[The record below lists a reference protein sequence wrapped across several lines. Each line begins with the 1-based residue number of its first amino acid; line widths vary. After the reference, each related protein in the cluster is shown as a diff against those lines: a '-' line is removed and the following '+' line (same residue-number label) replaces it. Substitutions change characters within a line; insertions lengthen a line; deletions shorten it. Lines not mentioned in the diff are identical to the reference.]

1 LIASMNPPRW
11 MHVYADNAFTSLRT
25 MRELFRRGIFYTGT
39 TVRRPKNYGLPSA
52 IVNAPIRRRGS
63 SVGLTDIFATN
74 SQASCWA
81 WMDKGQGPTMAMS
94 SFYEHTSAAT
104 VTRRVGDQVQ
114 EIPAPRALRA

>member
-1 LIASMNPPRW
+1 M
-11 MHVYADNAFTSLRT
+11 AFQ
-25 MRELFRRGIFYTGT
+25 
-39 TVRRPKNYGLPSA
+39 V
-52 IVNAPIRRRGS
+52 VNAPLRGRGS
-63 SVGLTDIFATN
+63 SIGLTDIFSTN

-114 EIPAPRALRA
+114 EIPAPRALRAYNVHMAGVDVNSQLGQGSMTCRQKTNKWRV